1 MTPVL
6 AFLGCGSMNGSIL
19 RGVLASGVPV
29 EQIRATVRSEDSARP
44 LREET
49 GVRPYVTG
57 EDPEANRRAAREA
70 DVVLLGVKPVGILDL
85 AREIAP
91 ALRPGTVVASVAAGI
106 SVEALEQVLPAG
118 QPVVRTMPNTPSS
131 VGRGVVSVTPGTATT
146 PEQTRAVRRVLEAVG
161 TVVEVPEEQVDA
173 VTGVSGSGPAYVFLL
188 AEAMQHA
195 GERMGLPAD
204 VARVLAKETVSG
216 AGELLRPAGAD
227 PAALRKAVTSPK
239 GTTDRAITT
248 FQENGFEDLVAAAA
262 RASADRSAELTREFS
277 AG

>member
-49 GVRPYVTG
+49 GVRAYVTG

-106 SVEALEQVLPAG
+106 SLEALEQVLPAG

>member
-29 EQIRATVRSEDSARP
+29 EQVRATVRSAQSAER
-44 LREET
+44 LQEET
-49 GVRPYVTG
+49 GVRPYATEG
-57 EDPEANRRAAREA
+57 DPEANRRAAREA
-70 DVVLLGVKPVGILDL
+70 DVVLLGVKPVGVLDL

-91 ALRPGTVVASVAAGI
+91 VLRPGTVVASVAAGI
-106 SVEALEQVLPAG
+106 TVGALEQALPAG

-131 VGRGVVSVTPGTATT
+131 VGRGVVSVTPGAATT
-146 PEQTRAVRRVLEAVG
+146 AEQTRAVRGVLEAVG
-161 TVVEVPEEQVDA
+161 TVVEVPEDQVDA
-173 VTGVSGSGPAYVFLL
+173 VTGISGSGPAYVFLL
-188 AEAMQHA
+188 AEAMQQA

-227 PAALRKAVTSPK
+227 PAALRRAVTSPK

-248 FQENGFEDLVAAAA
+248 FHENGFAELVAAAA
-262 RASADRSAELTREFS
+262 QASADRSAELTRELS

>member
-106 SVEALEQVLPAG
+106 SLEALEQVLPAG

>member
-29 EQIRATVRSEDSARP
+29 EQVRATVRSEDSAHP
-44 LREET
+44 IREET

-106 SVEALEQVLPAG
+106 SVGALEQALPAG

-227 PAALRKAVTSPK
+227 PAALRRAVTSPK